1 MITTMTAAPRPALRR
16 LLSGLLLFCLPVAGR
31 AQNPPSPAGRAA
43 LKAELVQT
51 EADFCA
57 MARDQGIPAAFAH
70 FIAPDGVL
78 FDADPQQYRG
88 AAAVARRYGDSRP
101 SGILTWTPSF
111 VDVAASGDLGYTWGR
126 YEYRA
131 TGPDGQPRTATGYF
145 LTIWKRQPDGTWR
158 FVIDNGA
165 ADRPAPPKPEAPKP
179 AAQPDDKRQP

>member
-1 MITTMTAAPRPALRR
+1 MTASPRPALPL

-31 AQNPPSPAGRAA
+31 AQIPPSPAEREA

-78 FDADPQQYRG
+78 FDAAPQQYRG

-101 SGILTWTPSF
+101 SGILTWAPSF

-145 LTIWKRQPDGTWR
+145 LTIWKRQTDGTWR

-165 ADRPAPPKPEAPKP
+165 ADRPAPAKPDAPKP
-179 AAQPDDKRQP
+179 SAKPDETHQP

>member
-1 MITTMTAAPRPALRR
+1 MTALLRPSLP
-16 LLSGLLLFCLPVAGR
+16 LLLPGLLLVCPAVSSR
-31 AQNPPSPAGRAA
+31 AQSPASPAEREA
-43 LKAELVQT
+43 LKTELVKT

-101 SGILTWTPSF
+101 SGILTWAPSF

-131 TGPDGQPRTATGYF
+131 TGPDGQPHIATGYF
-145 LTIWKRQPDGTWR
+145 LTIWKRQADGTWR

-165 ADRPAPPKPEAPKP
+165 ADRPKPPSAKPEASKP
-179 AAQPDDKRQP
+179 PAQPDEKHQP